1 MIRLFE
7 LTHDYMRFCN
17 TATLKQKK
25 QDLKDITEL
34 LMRERQLSE
43 TVTKKQ
49 LKQIFCEIYKN
60 QLDLIL
66 QHGLDEKKQALLKKL
81 LLDDLHKK

>member
-1 MIRLFE
+1 M
-7 LTHDYMRFCN
+7 
-17 TATLKQKK
+17 Q
-25 QDLKDITEL
+25 
-34 LMRERQLSE
+34 ERQLSE